1 MWVYP
6 CMEVYPPPTPIWK
19 YTHTCGYTP
28 IWGVYTYMCYTPL
41 WGYTPQNLCATN
53 LAYSSRFAYIWSKS
67 GRLQSHMCAGGLKQP
82 STENKDCASSRV
94 CKAKMQD
101 TGRSTTNDTNKPTV
115 QYQNYNMIRTTYLL
129 TFVFFVPRSVH
140 PSPPVTR
147 RPTLQTVTNIKG
159 LRGQRCHNSKAV
171 SRNVKRK

>member
-19 YTHTCGYTP
+19 YTHICGYTP

-129 TFVFFVPRSVH
+129 TFFLFCSAIGAPESAGH
-140 PSPPVTR
+140 S
-147 RPTLQTVTNIKG
+147 QTDFTDG
-159 LRGQRCHNSKAV
+159 HQY
-171 SRNVKRK
+171 KRFARTAMSQL